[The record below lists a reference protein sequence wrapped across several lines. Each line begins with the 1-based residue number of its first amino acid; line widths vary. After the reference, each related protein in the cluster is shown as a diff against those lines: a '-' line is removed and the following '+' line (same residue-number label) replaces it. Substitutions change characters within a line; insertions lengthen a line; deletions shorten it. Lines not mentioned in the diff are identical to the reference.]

1 MPTYEYSCSDCGAA
15 LERRQ
20 RFDESPLTQC
30 PSCGGRLHRVYRA
43 AGIIFKGSG
52 WYCTDNRPK
61 AKSESAS
68 DKKSE
73 PKSETAGVAS

>member
-30 PSCGGRLHRVYRA
+30 PSCGGKLHRVYHA
-43 AGIIFKGSG
+43 AGVIFKGSG
-52 WYCTDNRPK
+52 WYCTDSRPRT
-61 AKSESAS
+61 KSESEG
-68 DKKSE
+68 KSGS
-73 PKSETAGVAS
+73 KSETAGAAA

>member
-1 MPTYEYSCSDCGAA
+1 VPTYEYSCNDCGAA

-30 PSCGGRLHRVYRA
+30 PSCGGTLRRVYHA

-52 WYCTDNRPK
+52 WYCTDSRPK
-61 AKSESAS
+61 QKSDSEGKSDSKSE
-68 DKKSE
+68 K
-73 PKSETAGVAS
+73 AGAAA